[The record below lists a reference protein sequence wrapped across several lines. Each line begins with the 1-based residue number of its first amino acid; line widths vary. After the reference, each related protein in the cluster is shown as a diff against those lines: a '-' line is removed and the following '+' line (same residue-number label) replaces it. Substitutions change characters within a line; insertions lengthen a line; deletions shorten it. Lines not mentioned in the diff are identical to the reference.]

1 MNDSWYR
8 ITNPAEIASPALL
21 VYPDRVERNI
31 RRAIKMVQEPQR
43 LRPHVK
49 THKLDEVVR
58 LHVSL
63 GVVKFKCATIA
74 EAEMTAAAGGQEVL
88 LGYQPVGPNVQR
100 LVNLLQRFPKTR
112 FSTIADDAD
121 VVDALS
127 KAMVGAAGSCLDVF
141 LDVDCGMHRTGLPPG
156 DAAIE
161 VFQKIVAAKGLHAAG
176 LHAYDGHIHDSDS
189 EERGQRAA
197 AAFGAVTALKGA
209 IEAKGF
215 VVPRIIAGG
224 TPTFPFH
231 AQLNQAECS
240 PGTYVFW
247 DFGYAD
253 SMPDLPFEIAAILLT
268 RVVSK
273 PGLNRLCLDLGHKAV
288 ASESAP
294 PRVKLLDLPEAVAI
308 THSEEHLVVETPLA
322 DNFKI
327 GDVLYGVPRHICP
340 TVALHS
346 EVVVV
351 RRGRGDERWRV
362 RARDRALTI

>member
-1 MNDSWYR
+1 MNDSWYH

-31 RRAIKMVQEPQR
+31 RRAIEMVQNPQR

-63 GVVKFKCATIA
+63 GVNKFKCATIA

-100 LVNLLQRFPKTR
+100 LVTLLQRFPQTR
-112 FSTIADDAD
+112 FGAIADDAQ
-121 VVDALS
+121 VVEALS
-127 KAMVGAAGSCLDVF
+127 KAMAHGGSRLDVF

-156 DAAIE
+156 NAAMD
-161 VFQKIVAAKGLHAAG
+161 VYHKMTAAQGLHAAG
-176 LHAYDGHIHDSDS
+176 LHAYDGHIHDTDV
-189 EERGQRAA
+189 ERRGQRAA
-197 AAFGAVTALKGA
+197 AAFGVVTTLKEALEGKGL
-209 IEAKGF
+209 
-215 VVPRIIAGG
+215 VVPKVIAGG

-231 AQLNQAECS
+231 AELKQAECS

-294 PRVKLLDLPEAVAI
+294 PRVKLLDLPEAVAV

-322 DNFKI
+322 DKFKI

-346 EVVVV
+346 EVVAV
-351 RRGRGDERWRV
+351 REGRAVTRWRV

>member
-1 MNDSWYR
+1 
-8 ITNPAEIASPALL
+8 
-21 VYPDRVERNI
+21 
-31 RRAIKMVQEPQR
+31 
-43 LRPHVK
+43 
-49 THKLDEVVR
+49 
-58 LHVSL
+58 VSL
-63 GVVKFKCATIA
+63 GVIKFKCATIA

-88 LGYQPVGPNVQR
+88 LGYQPVGPNIHR
-100 LVNLLQRFPKTR
+100 LVTLQQRFPKTR
-112 FSTIADDAD
+112 FSTIADDAE
-121 VVDALS
+121 VVAALS
-127 KAMVGAAGSCLDVF
+127 KAMVAAGSCLDVF
-141 LDVDCGMHRTGLPPG
+141 LDVDCGMHRTGCPPG

-161 VFQKIVAAKGLHAAG
+161 VYRKIITAKGLHATG
-176 LHAYDGHIHDSDS
+176 FHAYDGHIHDADV
-189 EERGQRAA
+189 EKRHQRAA
-197 AAFGAVTALKGA
+197 AAFGAVTALKEA

-215 VVPRIIAGG
+215 VVPRVIAGG

-294 PRVKLLDLPEAVAI
+294 PRVKLLNLPEAVAI

-322 DNFKI
+322 DKFKI

-346 EVVVV
+346 EVLAVHQ
-351 RRGRGDERWRV
+351 GRADDRWRV